1 MRLSARYCPPSE
13 HACVYSHQSLSS
25 RCRGPLGPPVPLRF
39 MPPAG
44 APMQRALAQIVVLQQ
59 QLLLQLLLLL
69 LLLPSGEQLTASAL
83 RRTQQ
88 QPPVASLSCLPEA
101 PPSLLQPA
109 ALPGS
114 TGRLL
119 PPSAAVRAAATP
131 PVQASTSGE
140 GVSAAEGVHVYI
152 VLASGGIGRRCG
164 GLQPK
169 QFQPLLWGT
178 DAASISAAKLLSIN
192 SCNSSDTC
200 SGSNT
205 FILEGEERWESVWHG
220 VEQVCMHL
228 QEQQE
233 QHKDEEEKH
242 QQGER
247 RSQQGLQNCA
257 QTPAARRQRAL
268 EFLRIVRSQQQ
279 DQQQKT
285 PRGVYVLV
293 HDAARPCMPPTAA
306 GAAVAAA
313 SAASRSSAVVCS
325 AATDTVKLG
334 TPKAGV
340 YGHLPRGDTLL
351 AQTPQVLRLD
361 VLLQAFA
368 ELFAL
373 QHEQQQLQQ
382 TSPQHQKRLQE
393 IDAILQGITDDVSLL
408 QLLPNSA
415 ASAAAQARDS
425 ACAVVLSGDSRENL
439 KLTTRGDIAA
449 AAALLLQEADT
460 PEALPWLRLL
470 GLSHSS
476 GNNDSSS
483 DKGAESCRSCGG

>member
-1 MRLSARYCPPSE
+1 MRKA
-13 HACVYSHQSLSS
+13 
-25 RCRGPLGPPVPLRF
+25 
-39 MPPAG
+39 PA
-44 APMQRALAQIVVLQQ
+44 
-59 QLLLQLLLLL
+59 
-69 LLLPSGEQLTASAL
+69 
-83 RRTQQ
+83 
-88 QPPVASLSCLPEA
+88 
-101 PPSLLQPA
+101 PA

-205 FILEGEERWESVWHG
+205 FILEGMVVVAAPQYRHRLLPVFERFQQQQQQSCAFLFASPGEERWESVWHG

-476 GNNDSSS
+476 GNND
-483 DKGAESCRSCGG
+483 